1 MYFHSPGWELALFG
15 WINQSWHNPLFDILM
30 PLFSSQVFLWTSS
43 LTLTAIGLG
52 QRLVTMTVIIGL
64 GLSVAASDLTCS
76 AIKDVVGR
84 VRPYQGLAQTRYLE
98 SESWVTRPQN
108 FEATKRK
115 GSSFPSAHAAN
126 AAAAGL
132 VLYAAFRKKAI
143 WIMPLLIGYSRIY
156 LGKHFP
162 MDVLAGWAT
171 GLAVAGGLFPIY
183 SGLCDLLRSRWM
195 RYRLRI

>member
-108 FEATKRK
+108 FEATKRT

>member
-1 MYFHSPGWELALFG
+1 MYFHTPGWELALFG

-30 PLFSSQVFLWTSS
+30 PLFSSQVFLWTASI
-43 LTLTAIGLG
+43 TLTAIGLG
-52 QRLVTMTVIIGL
+52 QRLVTVTVILGL

-84 VRPYQGLAQTRYLE
+84 VRPYQGLAETRYLE
-98 SESWVTRPQN
+98 SEFWVTRPQN
-108 FEATKRK
+108 FEAVKRK

-162 MDVLAGWAT
+162 MDVLAGWAI
-171 GLAVAGGLFPIY
+171 GLAVAGGLLPLYF
-183 SGLCDLLRSRWM
+183 GLCNLLRSRWM
-195 RYRLRI
+195 RYRLRT